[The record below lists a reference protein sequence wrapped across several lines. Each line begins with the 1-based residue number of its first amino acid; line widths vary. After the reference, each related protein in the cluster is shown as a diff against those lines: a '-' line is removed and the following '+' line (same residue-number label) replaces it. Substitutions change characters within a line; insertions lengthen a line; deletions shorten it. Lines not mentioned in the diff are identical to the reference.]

1 MPNINLRDGRNRDA
15 LVRADSVRQTATV
28 RYVDDKGGK
37 VQLRKVLKGTLD
49 NGLDALLAANDRDLD
64 KVSAALLVGDPEI
77 DMERAGTFILDSARV
92 YVNTDNRIVY
102 RIVQTEVVRGTDGVE
117 RERRAKKRVAG
128 NVDGEIPLTWSG
140 RKVKKA
146 DALARFVFHSKL
158 QIVHVNGLTYD
169 FLYGIAKDLAE
180 ADNLML
186 LGAGASGKEPLI
198 LRHGTT
204 PCRGFLEGRVDGDKY
219 VLLLHL
225 SKMELKAPPPVV
237 APVIAPE
244 ATVVAAQPVPA
255 PAPQPASPQATAE
268 IPAVKKPTV
277 AEVLA
282 ATASVA
288 PTPEVPAKAVIADT
302 LADAKTSKR
311 KSKAPVVASAAA
323 QPTERA
329 PPDDTAAKPVK
340 KRTSRAKPAAD
351 AKPT

>member
-1 MPNINLRDGRNRDA
+1 MPNINLRDARNRDA

-37 VQLRKVLKGTLD
+37 VQLRKVLKCTFD
-49 NGLDALLAANDRDLD
+49 NGLDALMAANDGDVD
-64 KVSAALLVGDPEI
+64 KVGAALLAGDPEI
-77 DMERAGTFILDSARV
+77 DMERAGTFILESARV

-102 RIVQTEVVRGTDGVE
+102 RIVQTEIVRGTDGME
-117 RERRAKKRVAG
+117 RERRPKQRVPG
-128 NVDGEIPLTWSG
+128 NVDGEVPLTWTG

-146 DALARFVFHSKL
+146 DALSRFVFHSKL

-180 ADNLML
+180 ADSLML

-204 PCRGFLEGRVDGDKY
+204 PCRGFLEGRIDGDRY

-237 APVIAPE
+237 APE
-244 ATVVAAQPVPA
+244 ATVVVAAQPAA
-255 PAPQPASPQATAE
+255 PASATA
-268 IPAVKKPTV
+268 PVTPPQSDAPKKPTV

-282 ATASVA
+282 ATAHVA
-288 PTPEVPAKAVIADT
+288 PTPDVPAKDGIAETVD
-302 LADAKTSKR
+302 AAKTAKR
-311 KSKAPVVASAAA
+311 RAKAPKFAEAANADGSADIVEAK
-323 QPTERA
+323 PKKRA
-329 PPDDTAAKPVK
+329 PK
-340 KRTSRAKPAAD
+340 AKPASDTQAN
-351 AKPT
+351 